1 MNNPK
6 AYEKCHYS
14 TGQERT
20 KTQELLNE
28 SNFSGKRL
36 SERFEFRDIL
46 PHEADQAA
54 VIEKICFPP
63 NEACSETMMK
73 ERVVMAPDLFLVA
86 VDKET
91 GRIAGFLNGLST
103 NEYSFRDEFF
113 TNAKLYDPSGRNV
126 MILGLDVL
134 PEYRGQGLATE
145 IMFQYFHREYERG
158 RRMLILTCLESKIK
172 MYEKMGFHNNGV
184 AESSWGGEQWYE
196 MIYELK
202 P

>member
-1 MNNPK
+1 MNTPK
-6 AYEKCHYS
+6 AYEKCIYS
-14 TGQERT
+14 TEQECT
-20 KTQELLNE
+20 KIQELLNE

-36 SERFEFRDIL
+36 NERFEFRDIL
-46 PHEADQAA
+46 PQEADQAA
-54 VIEKICFPP
+54 AIEKICFPP
-63 NEACSETMMK
+63 NEACSEAMMK

-113 TNAKLYDPSGRNV
+113 TDAQLYDPSGRNV
-126 MILGLDVL
+126 MLLGLDVL
-134 PEYRGQGLATE
+134 PEYQGQGLATE

-172 MYEKMGFHNNGV
+172 MYEKMGFYNNGV

>member
-6 AYEKCHYS
+6 VYEKCHYS
-14 TGQERT
+14 TEQERT

-126 MILGLDVL
+126 MLLGLDVL

-145 IMFQYFHREYERG
+145 IMFQYFHREYER
-158 RRMLILTCLESKIK
+158 
-172 MYEKMGFHNNGV
+172 
-184 AESSWGGEQWYE
+184 AGEC
-196 MIYELK
+196 
-202 P
+202 

>member
-6 AYEKCHYS
+6 AYEKCIYS
-14 TGQERT
+14 TEQERT
-20 KTQELLNE
+20 KIQELLNE

-36 SERFEFRDIL
+36 NERFEFRDIL

-54 VIEKICFPP
+54 AIEKICFPP
-63 NEACSETMMK
+63 NEACSEAMMK

-113 TNAKLYDPSGRNV
+113 TDAKLYDPSGRNV
-126 MILGLDVL
+126 MLLGLDVL

-172 MYEKMGFHNNGV
+172 MYEKMGFYNNGV